1 MKKVELNIQGLW
13 DNYENFNMQ
22 VIGIPDGKERKQNK
36 FLKKKIVTKNFF
48 QLLIKRP
55 QIQAE

>member
-1 MKKVELNIQGLW
+1 
-13 DNYENFNMQ
+13 MQ